1 MLGPGI
7 PIGRIFG
14 IRIYIDPSWI
24 FIFLLVTWNLAAGAL
39 AVVHPEWG
47 PTTIWL
53 VAIVASLLFFGSV
66 LAHELAHSLVARSQ
80 GVPVRRITLFMFGGV
95 ADIEREPPSPRAE
108 FLITVVGPLTS
119 LVIGIICLLIGTAI
133 AGISNLSI
141 YDPEGL
147 LAQLNPLSTILLWL
161 GPINIVLAVFNL
173 VPGFPLDGGRIL
185 RSIIWAISNNL
196 RLATR
201 IASLIGQAI
210 GWLMI
215 LAGVAMIFGAHIP
228 FFGTGLVSGLWLI
241 FIGWFLSSAASQ
253 SYRQLVIHHILEGVP
268 VNRIMRTDIPTAS
281 PYMTIEDLVRLLLIN
296 SDERSFP
303 VVEDGKLVGLVC
315 IEDLKKVAREE
326 WPIVPVSRI
335 MTPKDKLVTIGP
347 NDDLAKA
354 FEQLARIDVNQLPVV
369 VGDTLVGLLRRRDL
383 LRWLQIHAQIAR

>member
-1 MLGPGI
+1 
-7 PIGRIFG
+7 
-14 IRIYIDPSWI
+14 
-24 FIFLLVTWNLAAGAL
+24 
-39 AVVHPEWG
+39 
-47 PTTIWL
+47 
-53 VAIVASLLFFGSV
+53 
-66 LAHELAHSLVARSQ
+66 
-80 GVPVRRITLFMFGGV
+80 MFGGV

-119 LVIGIICLLIGTAI
+119 LVLGIVFLVIGTAI

-141 YDPEGL
+141 YNPEGL
-147 LAQLNPLSTILLWL
+147 LAQLNPLSTIFLWL

-201 IASLIGQAI
+201 IASFIGQAI

-303 VVEDGKLVGLVC
+303 VVEDDRLVGLVC

-335 MTPKDKLVTIGP
+335 MTPRDKLITIGP

-383 LRWLQIHAQIAR
+383 LRWLQIHSQIAR